1 LGFQADFH
9 SWFIKEGEE
18 ISVSEGVSRLYQ
30 ATLAESDHK
39 TSRTATILMSSHPA
53 GKLPALSTD
62 AGCKEIVSVTYRLTG
77 NDMKLKNRQFWKLR
91 KKYWKAEF
99 RFVVKI
105 GPADLRFQIL
115 GKNGVLSTSHDD
127 LRAEFI
133 GPSDA
138 KVKRPELPPR
148 LASAGTMPSMMRY

>member
-1 LGFQADFH
+1 LEFSADSC
-9 SWFIKEGEE
+9 SWFIREGEK
-18 ISVSEGVSRLYQ
+18 ISVSDGVSRLYT
-30 ATLAESDHK
+30 ATLAEHDHQ
-39 TSRTATILMSSHPA
+39 TPRSATILMSSLPLA
-53 GKLPALSTD
+53 KLPVLSTD

-77 NDMKLKNRQFWKLR
+77 NDMKLKNRHFWKLK

-127 LRAEFI
+127 LKAEFMDTFDARNKQRLRL
-133 GPSDA
+133 PSNY
-138 KVKRPELPPR
+138 
-148 LASAGTMPSMMRY
+148 ASGG